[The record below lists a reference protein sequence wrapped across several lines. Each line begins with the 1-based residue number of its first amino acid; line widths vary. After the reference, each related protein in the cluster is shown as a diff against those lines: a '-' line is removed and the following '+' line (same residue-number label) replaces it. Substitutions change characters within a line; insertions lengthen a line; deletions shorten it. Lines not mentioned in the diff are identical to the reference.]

1 MKPIKCFFANELGVA
16 AIEYALI
23 FAGIVVAAV
32 PVLTAA
38 ITAMSPVFGSSVGH
52 LNVTV
57 H

>member
-1 MKPIKCFFANELGVA
+1 MKPVKCFFSDELGVA

-38 ITAMSPVFGSSVGH
+38 ITLISDVFGSSVAN
-52 LNVTV
+52 LNVTG

>member
-1 MKPIKCFFANELGVA
+1 MKPIKCFFANESGVA

-38 ITAMSPVFGSSVGH
+38 ITAISPVFGSSVGH